1 MFFGPA
7 LRSSVHPK
15 GKARRIV
22 SRFFAVLLALQILP
36 VTSFALPD
44 RLVLGLDGVAYRDMK
59 ALQAGVQYTNIWGT
73 RVPLQAFS
81 PGEGYFPVGR
91 LVSTFPST
99 SDVAW
104 TDIFGDRP
112 LPGYQ
117 RTYFSTA
124 ANSQIVISGIFT
136 TMEHESQM
144 NWQLENN
151 LMRTMGYVYPVHTYD
166 HEIRE
171 MIRDFWD
178 ATDNHGSY
186 YVYIRA
192 TDDAQHLDRNIV
204 DLLCTLDDQLQAMRT
219 RYRAQTGRDLQI
231 LILSD
236 HGHNHAA
243 AFKRVEVRSF
253 LEKAG
258 YQITESIQSPKD
270 VVLPTTGIEDWVE
283 IHNAPAATE
292 TLVPLLTHLEGAD
305 LVTGRD
311 PDAPNRFL
319 VMNSR
324 GERADIDWNPTN
336 NTYRYATE
344 TGDPLDYRPVVEA
357 LTERKLLD
365 AAGFAT
371 ANAWLAATMTHHY
384 PLALERIVRGLTRV
398 TLNPATIIISLDNNY
413 VHCEWLIQKG
423 ADLSS
428 FSSTHGA
435 LDDINSDGMVL
446 SNFKPTPDTSSDRV
460 AGLFDNFPGLRNF
473 RALENGAEWVTKNEQ
488 ALTRIPHEPFDRDYR
503 SLPTDGVFLRV
514 WSPQFTRLDIH
525 APVEVTI
532 EKANHFSNAQNLRR
546 GSGSKVGLGR
556 HLTFNQP
563 VSFPTP
569 CDYERIYELPP
580 DLILKPQTEYQIS
593 GSTRVQGKSL
603 SLFEFNFFTDGHGR
617 PAPY

>member
-1 MFFGPA
+1 
-7 LRSSVHPK
+7 
-15 GKARRIV
+15 
-22 SRFFAVLLALQILP
+22 
-36 VTSFALPD
+36 
-44 RLVLGLDGVAYRDMK
+44 
-59 ALQAGVQYTNIWGT
+59 
-73 RVPLQAFS
+73 
-81 PGEGYFPVGR
+81 
-91 LVSTFPST
+91 
-99 SDVAW
+99 
-104 TDIFGDRP
+104 
-112 LPGYQ
+112 
-117 RTYFSTA
+117 
-124 ANSQIVISGIFT
+124 
-136 TMEHESQM
+136 MEHEAQM
-144 NWQLENN
+144 TWELENN
-151 LMRTMGYVYPVHTYD
+151 LLRTMGYVYPVHTFEYEM
-166 HEIRE
+166 HETIRN
-171 MIRDFWD
+171 FWND
-178 ATDNHGSY
+178 TDNDGSY

-192 TDDAQHLDRNIV
+192 TDDAQHLDRDIFSM
-204 DLLCTLDDQLQAMRT
+204 LCRLDQQLQAMRA
-219 RYRAQTGRDLQI
+219 RYRAQAGRDLQI

-243 AFKRVEVRSF
+243 AFKRAEVRSF

-324 GERADIDWNPTN
+324 GERANIDWNPTN
-336 NTYRYATE
+336 NTYRYSTE

-371 ANAWLAATMTHHY
+371 ADAWMAATMTHHY

-435 LDDINSDGMVL
+435 LDDVNSDGMVL

-473 RALENGAEWVTKNEQ
+473 RALENGAELVTKNEQ
-488 ALTRIPHEPFDRDYR
+488 ALTRIPHEPFDRDYPL
-503 SLPTDGVFLRV
+503 LPDNDVFLRV
-514 WSPQFTRLDIH
+514 WSPQFADLDIN
-525 APVEVTI
+525 APVEAII
-532 EKANHFSNAQNLRR
+532 EKVKHFPNPQNPRR
-546 GSGSKVGLGR
+546 APKPKIVLGR
-556 HLTFNQP
+556 HLTFNRP
-563 VSFPTP
+563 VSFPDK
-569 CDYERIYELPP
+569 CAYERIYALPP
-580 DLILKPQTEYQIS
+580 DLILKPQAEYRIS
-593 GSTRVQGKSL
+593 GWVRGPNRSIP
-603 SLFEFNFFTDGHGR
+603 LFEFNFHTDSQGR
-617 PAPY
+617 PAAY